1 MKRKMIIRCALVGA
15 AALVVAACFGDEN
28 DPTTKYEGNYLIHYE
43 PDNAYEE
50 DEFINNFFPTGDTV
64 SVNKYL
70 SIGPMTHYA
79 AITDDGVFE
88 GGFALCR
95 GKDVD
100 ASPERKPSRFAV
112 YDEKGGYGGS
122 LAYAVF
128 HDTLSTLMPEHAI
141 AFYIP
146 NNESNCAP
154 KSVYVHNVQAV
165 VQAVK
170 YGVGLEGGPFGAD
183 DYLVLTL
190 TGSLKGKAGTPVTV
204 KLVDGTSF
212 VSEWKEVDLSKME
225 YVDAVDLHLESS
237 RPDLPLY
244 CCMENFGFHY
254 LEIYR

>member
-15 AALVVAACFGDEN
+15 AALVVAACFGDDN

-50 DEFINNFFPTGDTV
+50 DEFINTFFPTGDTV

-70 SIGPMTHYA
+70 SIGPMTHYSS
-79 AITDDGVFE
+79 ITEDGVFE

-95 GKDVD
+95 GKDTD

-122 LAYAVF
+122 LAYVVF

-146 NNESNCAP
+146 NAESNCSP
-154 KSVYVHNVQAV
+154 KSLLVHNVQAV

-170 YGVGLEGGPFGAD
+170 HGVGLEGGPFGAD

-190 TGSLKGKAGTPVTV
+190 TGSLKGKAGETVTV
-204 KLVDGTSF
+204 KLVDGTSC
-212 VSEWKEVDLSKME
+212 VSEWKEVDLSKMG

-237 RPDLPLY
+237 RADFPLY
-244 CCMENFGFHY
+244 CCLENFLFHY
-254 LEIYR
+254 TEIYR